1 MAKRKQSWSVTHEFL
16 RLSRSTAL
24 VAGIALLWSTNYDT
38 LVGDLTGQGSTVLRW
53 LGTGEPTLTQGTLHA
68 AAFVEEAPK
77 GEAQLLMG
85 IFLVL
90 LGFLLHALLTI
101 QRERPVHITVQKPKV
116 QRSNYTEWFW
126 IELWP

>member
-1 MAKRKQSWSVTHEFL
+1 MVKRKQSWSVTHEFL

-24 VAGIALLWSTNYDT
+24 VAGIALLWSTNYDA

-53 LGTGEPTLTQGTLHA
+53 LGTGEPTLLQGPLHA
-68 AAFVEEAPK
+68 AAFTEEVPS
-77 GEAQLLMG
+77 GGTELLFG
-85 IFLVL
+85 ILLIL

-101 QRERPVHITVQKPKV
+101 QRERPVHITVRKPNV